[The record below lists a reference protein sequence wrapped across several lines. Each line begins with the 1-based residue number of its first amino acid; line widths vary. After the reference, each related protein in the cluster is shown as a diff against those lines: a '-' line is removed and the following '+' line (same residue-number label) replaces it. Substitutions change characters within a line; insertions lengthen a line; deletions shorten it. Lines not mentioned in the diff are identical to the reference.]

1 MPSYNPPIAHYSQI
15 NVSEFAIETI
25 LAAIGKKG
33 QGFINQTNKLGLD
46 YLWWDSERKVVEIWG
61 SFQAVKNAPIQL
73 LDFIKTTG
81 LKISIL

>member
-46 YLWWDSERKVVEIWG
+46 YLWWDSERQVIEIWG
-61 SFQAVKNAPIQL
+61 SFHSVQNAPTHL
-73 LDFIKTTG
+73 TNYFNSKFIE
-81 LKISIL
+81 